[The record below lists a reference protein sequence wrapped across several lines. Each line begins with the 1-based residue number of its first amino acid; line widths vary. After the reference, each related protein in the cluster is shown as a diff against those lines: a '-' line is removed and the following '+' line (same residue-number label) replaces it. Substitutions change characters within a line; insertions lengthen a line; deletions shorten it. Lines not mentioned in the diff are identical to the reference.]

1 MGKSVQ
7 IAMSTEGIDLAR
19 MDSTYT
25 DTQTLLID
33 VSAIVGHK
41 WHPVIVHQLLTE
53 GTLGFSGLKSRI
65 DGISSKMLSESLTAL
80 EERGLIERAVVEEKP
95 VRVQYS
101 LTECGR
107 ALEAV
112 LDPMVEWGRLNLE
125 RPPEAGSGGRPET
138 RCSTQTGETE
148 GER

>member
-1 MGKSVQ
+1 MQVT
-7 IAMSTEGIDLAR
+7 MSTEGIDLSR
-19 MDSTYT
+19 MDSTHP
-25 DTQTLLID
+25 DTQSLLID

-80 EERGLIERAVVEEKP
+80 EELDVVERAVVEEKP

-101 LTECGR
+101 LTNCGE
-107 ALEAV
+107 ALESV
-112 LDPMVEWGRLNLE
+112 LEPMIEWGRINLE
-125 RPPEAGSGGRPET
+125 SPPEASARGVGTAAPGA
-138 RCSTQTGETE
+138 QQ
-148 GER
+148 

>member
-1 MGKSVQ
+1 
-7 IAMSTEGIDLAR
+7 MSTEGIEPAR
-19 MDSTYT
+19 MDSTHT

-41 WHPVIVHQLLTE
+41 WYPVIVHQLLTE
-53 GTLGFSGLKSRI
+53 ETLGFSGLKSRI

-80 EERGLIERAVVEEKP
+80 EERGLVERSVVEQKP

-101 LTECGR
+101 LTDGGE

-112 LDPMVEWGRLNLE
+112 LGSMVEWGHGNLE
-125 RPPEAGSGGRPET
+125 RTPKAKNRGRSAVTSRGHPEPTDS
-138 RCSTQTGETE
+138 E
-148 GER
+148 GVQ